1 MQWEFNNCK
10 IMNQGKI
17 NELKT
22 TVVNFKLQIYILEE
36 TQFIFFGN
44 LYFRWT
50 ILTTQQL
57 LKILSHKKIF
67 Y

>member
-1 MQWEFNNCK
+1 
-10 IMNQGKI
+10 MNQGKI

-44 LYFRWT
+44 LYFR
-50 ILTTQQL
+50 
-57 LKILSHKKIF
+57 
-67 Y
+67 